1 MGAAEM
7 SLSKEQNWVK
17 LHFSL
22 KLIIML
28 NISEIINTV
37 KKLIEVRIQVLKNE
51 LQEEM
56 SSIITRVAILSMMV
70 IVAVLILL
78 FGSIALAFYF
88 AEITYS
94 NSLGFL
100 YVGLIYVGILLLLYI
115 SKDSKTIQGNV
126 GTVLNTF
133 LFFRKKN
140 KNNDE

>member
-1 MGAAEM
+1 
-7 SLSKEQNWVK
+7 
-17 LHFSL
+17 
-22 KLIIML
+22 ML